1 MLNALCVQ
9 NKISAIDKIYI
20 PINYNFVAATLNED
34 KKPNRNDNDSDQSE
48 ENEKSGFTKH
58 K

>member
-34 KKPNRNDNDSDQSE
+34 KKPNRNDNDSD
-48 ENEKSGFTKH
+48 
-58 K
+58 